1 MRGFRGDRGDGDKE
15 GGDPF
20 SSPLQMQCCQL
31 APRRDCWLLMGAL
44 AVLTLANASGYN
56 QEPETSASHGKEQR
70 RVEIRA
76 LRWEFP
82 GWSKRKA

>member
-1 MRGFRGDRGDGDKE
+1 MGTGRAG
-15 GGDPF
+15 
-20 SSPLQMQCCQL
+20 PLLFPPPNAMLPAGTASGLL
-31 APRRDCWLLMGAL
+31 AANGAL

-56 QEPETSASHGKEQR
+56 QEPETSPSHGKEQR

>member
-1 MRGFRGDRGDGDKE
+1 MGTGRGG
-15 GGDPF
+15 
-20 SSPLQMQCCQL
+20 PLLFLPPNAMLPTGTMSGLL
-31 APRRDCWLLMGAL
+31 AANGTL

-70 RVEIRA
+70 RVEIRV